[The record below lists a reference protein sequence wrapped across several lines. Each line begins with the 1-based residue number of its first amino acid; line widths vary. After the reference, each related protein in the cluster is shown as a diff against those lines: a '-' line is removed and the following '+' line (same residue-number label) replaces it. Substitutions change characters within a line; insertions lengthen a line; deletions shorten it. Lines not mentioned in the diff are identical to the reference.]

1 MLMPNQ
7 SCFRLFR
14 NVSAVAHRHTLA
26 SSANHLC
33 QKYIS
38 TRLCLFRKFTS
49 QGPVWA
55 SRTLVRSICRNCL
68 QSNEA
73 CLRKRPEKG
82 WRSFAVSSP
91 FRKAAPNNVKPVA
104 RSGTKAT
111 TIPKTSEVKRLLTQ
125 ARPEKW
131 RILGGVGLLLVS
143 SGVTMAVPFCMGKVI
158 DIIYTASDHQQLIER
173 LNTVCL
179 ALVAVFVLGGLANF
193 GRVYLMQI
201 SGQRII
207 RTLRE
212 KLFSSVMRQEMAFF
226 DKTKTGELI
235 NRLSTDTSLV
245 GQSVT
250 MNISDGLRA
259 IAQAVGGVS
268 MMVYVS
274 TKLTLFSLG
283 VVPPVAVMSVVYG
296 RYMKSITRQVQDSLA
311 DATQLGEE
319 RISNIRTVRAFAH
332 EERECAAYRQKI
344 QDVLSLSY
352 KESLARGI
360 FFGLTGLSGNLIV
373 LSVFYHGGM
382 MMTESQITVG
392 ELSAFLLYAAY
403 VGISIGGMSSF
414 YTELNR
420 GLGASQRLW
429 ELLDRVPAI
438 PVSAAEQGPGQSLQS
453 LPSVQG
459 NIEFRDIHFAY
470 PARPDVAIFKGLN
483 LQVKAGQVTAVVG
496 PSGSGKSTICGL
508 LLRYYDPDAGEVTLD
523 GQDISTLDPTWLR
536 SHVGT
541 VSQEPIL
548 FSCSVAENIAYGAVD
563 PRSVTLQQ
571 IEGAARKANAYN
583 FVSAFPRGLDTLV
596 GERGMMLSGGQRQ
609 RIAIA
614 RAILKNPEILML
626 DEATSALDAESEFL
640 VQDALETL
648 MAGRTVLTIAHR
660 LSTIKTANQ
669 IAVLSDGGVAEMGP
683 YGDLMAIEG
692 GIFRKL
698 VERQTIVS

>member
-1 MLMPNQ
+1 M
-7 SCFRLFR
+7 
-14 NVSAVAHRHTLA
+14 
-26 SSANHLC
+26 SSHLR
-33 QKYIS
+33 QAAKRVTES
-38 TRLCLFRKFTS
+38 RRTA
-49 QGPVWA
+49 GP
-55 SRTLVRSICRNCL
+55 
-68 QSNEA
+68 
-73 CLRKRPEKG
+73 K
-82 WRSFAVSSP
+82 SSE
-91 FRKAAPNNVKPVA
+91 
-104 RSGTKAT
+104 
-111 TIPKTSEVKRLLTQ
+111 IKRLLNQ

-131 RILGGVGLLLVS
+131 RILGAVGLLFIS

-158 DIIYTASDHQQLIER
+158 DIIYTTTDQQQLIER

-179 ALVAVFVLGGLANF
+179 ILVTVFVIGGLANF
-193 GRVYLMQI
+193 GRVYLMQV

-207 RTLRE
+207 KQFRE
-212 KLFSSVMRQEMAFF
+212 KLFSSILRQEMAFF

-259 IAQAVGGVS
+259 VAQAVGGVS

-283 VVPPVAVMSVVYG
+283 VVPPVAVMSIIYG
-296 RYMKSITRQVQDSLA
+296 RYMRSITRQVQDSLA

-332 EERECAAYRQKI
+332 EQKECDAYNQKV
-344 QDVLSLSY
+344 QDVLKLSY

-360 FFGLTGLSGNLIV
+360 FFGMTGLSGNLIV

-438 PVSAAEQGPGQSLQS
+438 PVSAAEQRSGQHLET

-459 NIEFRDIHFAY
+459 NVMFRDVSFTY
-470 PARPDVAIFKGLN
+470 PARPDVPIFKGLN
-483 LQVKAGQVTAVVG
+483 LEAKAGQVTAVVG
-496 PSGSGKSTICGL
+496 PSGSGKSTVCGL
-508 LLRYYDPDAGEVTLD
+508 LLRYYDPDSGEVTLD
-523 GQDISTLDPTWLR
+523 GRNISTLDPTWLR

-548 FSCSVAENIAYGAVD
+548 FSCSVAENIAYGAVN
-563 PRSVTLQQ
+563 PETVTLQQ
-571 IEGAARKANAYN
+571 IEDAARKANAYN
-583 FVSAFPRGLDTLV
+583 FVSAFPSGLDTLV

-614 RAILKNPEILML
+614 RAILTNPEILML

-640 VQDALETL
+640 VQDALEKL
-648 MAGRTVLTIAHR
+648 MGGRTVLTIAHR

-669 IAVLSDGGVAEMGP
+669 IAVLSDGTVAEMGS
-683 YGDLMAIEG
+683 YQDLIAIED